1 MDKEA
6 LLAEDQPTP
15 GIPKAVFALA
25 CLAVGYTL
33 AREAPAW
40 LDRPVASPLLW
51 SVGACLLLPVAL
63 ARGRTCQ
70 VTLAAA
76 AVTLSAAWFTHRI
89 PEASARHAWWQALNN
104 QPIHL
109 RADLLDA
116 PTLRDRPAG
125 VLGPF
130 ADSRSARWTASL
142 LEVNTS
148 AGWQPARGLVR
159 VTLIDA
165 SLTPELLPRAGQR
178 VEIKGIARAI
188 EPPLNPGEP
197 NRVHLAAQSGELG
210 SITLENASLITPM
223 EPPSGALAS
232 LRTSW
237 RSFRAITSHRAHRA
251 LLGDPGPSGEPDEA
265 RALLAALILGDEEP
279 ELIPLR
285 DLFARFGIVHVL
297 SISGFH
303 FVVMG
308 FVALLAIRLTGDRG
322 GWEPAILSTVILLYL
337 AILPVNAPIWRSA
350 ITLLALMVGD
360 AAARRYHPL
369 AILAWVAILLALWRP
384 MDLFSPGFQL
394 SFLLTA
400 ALRELMP
407 RAARAWRTPRVRGE
421 PRTRPRL
428 TRTQRVTRHL
438 TQRLASLTG
447 VSALCWLVALPPS
460 VYHIGLVS
468 VAGIITN
475 AILVPIL
482 ALLIAVG
489 YVALAIGLLSPA
501 LAEFASAASIGL
513 SRVVVWF
520 ARILDAPLGIALR
533 LPAVSPAWTLAATAA
548 TWWLFWTGAW
558 RERLALAILVPLA
571 LWLAIETR
579 LAPPLSRHTL
589 IRIDTLAVG
598 DGTCHIVRS
607 GRDAILWDC
616 GSLRDGLG
624 RVAIPRAA
632 RALGVR
638 SVPVAI
644 VTHPNLD
651 HFNALIDA
659 RAALG
664 LRKIYTCQRFLD
676 VALSRPSGPEAYTLA
691 RLKEHGIEFAPLAA
705 GDTLQ
710 VGDATLAFLSPRT
723 DADWREHNE
732 HSLVARLTHPDSKR
746 SMLFTGDIQDQAVQ
760 HLRALPVPPRADIVE
775 APHHGSARDEA
786 IDWLRELSASLV
798 VQSTG
803 PKRARDARWDS
814 VRARSH
820 WLTTC
825 DDGASWV
832 EFRKASELR
841 AGSLRHGTLPL
852 APK

>member
-1 MDKEA
+1 MDKQA

-15 GIPKAVFALA
+15 GIPKTALALA
-25 CLAVGYTL
+25 CLAVGYVL
-33 AREAPAW
+33 ARAAPAW
-40 LDRPVASPLLW
+40 LDRPVSSPLLW
-51 SVGACLLLPVAL
+51 SVGAGLLLLVAL

-70 VTLAAA
+70 VALAAA
-76 AVTLSAAWFTHRI
+76 AITLSAAWFTHRI
-89 PEASARHAWWQALNN
+89 LEADARSAWWQALDN

-116 PTLRDRPAG
+116 PTIRDRPAG

-130 ADSRSARWTASL
+130 ADSRSARWPASI
-142 LEVNTS
+142 LEINTS
-148 AGWQPARGLVR
+148 HGWQPAHGLVR

-165 SLTPELLPRAGQR
+165 ALSPDLLPRAGQR

-197 NRVHLAAQSGELG
+197 NRLHLAAQSGELG
-210 SITLENASLITPM
+210 SVTLENASLITPTDS
-223 EPPSGALAS
+223 PRGTLAS
-232 LRTSW
+232 LRASW
-237 RSFRAITSHRAHRA
+237 RAFRAGIADRAHRA
-251 LLGDPGPSGEPDEA
+251 LLGEPGPTGEPDEA

-285 DLFARFGIVHVL
+285 DLFARFGIVHIL

-322 GWEPAILSTVILLYL
+322 GWEPAILAVVILLYL

-407 RAARAWRTPRVRGE
+407 RAARAWRTPRVRGT
-421 PRTRPRL
+421 PRHRPRHTRVQRL
-428 TRTQRVTRHL
+428 TRNAGARV
-438 TQRLASLTG
+438 ASLTG

-468 VAGIITN
+468 IAGILTN
-475 AILVPIL
+475 VVLVPVI

-513 SRVVVWF
+513 SRVVVWL
-520 ARILDAPLGIALR
+520 AHMLDAPLGIALR
-533 LPAVSPAWTLAATAA
+533 LPAVSLAWTLAATAA
-548 TWWLFWTGAW
+548 IWWLFWTGAW
-558 RERLALAILVPLA
+558 RERLALLIAAPLA
-571 LWLAIETR
+571 LWLAVETR

-589 IRIDTLAVG
+589 VRIDTLAVG
-598 DGTCHIVRS
+598 DGTCHILRS

-638 SVPVAI
+638 AVPIAI

-664 LRKIYTCQRFLD
+664 LRRVYTCQRFLD
-676 VALSRPSGPEAYTLA
+676 VALSRPSGPEAFTLA
-691 RLKEHGIEFAPLAA
+691 RLQEHGIEFAALAA

-710 VGDATLAFLSPRT
+710 VGIATLTFLSPPP

-732 HSLVARLTHPDSKR
+732 HSLAARLTHPDSSR

-760 HLRALPVPPRADIVE
+760 RLRALADPPRADVVE

-786 IDWLRELSASLV
+786 IDWLRELSATLV

-803 PKRARDARWDS
+803 PRRARDARWDS
-814 VRARSH
+814 IRIRSQ

-825 DDGASWV
+825 DDGAAWV
-832 EFRKASELR
+832 EFRKANELR
-841 AGSLRHGTLPL
+841 AGALRRGPVRL
-852 APK
+852 APE